1 LTHIKKVIILS
12 VSKQTLEACISRP
25 FLQRKAFVSS
35 QKEVLALRY
44 IAMELGV
51 EIIVCQTIQGFVMLR
66 EPQNTFFQSNQ
77 TVSHQLI
84 TICSNSE
91 TQN

>member
-12 VSKQTLEACISRP
+12 LSKQTLEACTGRP
-25 FLQRKAFVSS
+25 FLQGQAFVSS
-35 QKEVLALRY
+35 QKKVLTLGY
-44 IAMELGV
+44 TAMELGV
-51 EIIVCQTIQGFVMLR
+51 EIKVCQTIQGFVMLR

-84 TICSNSE
+84 LICGNSE
-91 TQN
+91 T